1 MPNPS
6 ISSGTATFLLNGT
19 GTIDSLLNEG
29 YQKWSVTSES
39 GVVLSYSFPWS
50 NGVYAFW
57 QSDYSQKMEQNAAQ
71 HFGMDAAQ
79 MSAAKQALQVW
90 ANVAAI
96 TFTEVPDSK
105 NNVGDFRFA
114 FSSSVPQAV
123 WGYCGYPDSH
133 WASSADV
140 WINPSVAQG
149 DWSIGSFNQLSL
161 IHEIGHGLGL
171 KHPGHYDVLGSSAPG
186 PYLAANLDFR
196 DNTVMS
202 YISRNQWFLNPDQL
216 TYSGVHPSTPMVYD
230 IAAIQYLYGANN
242 SYHTGDD
249 TYRFDPLTPF
259 YFTIWDA
266 GGNDTLD
273 LSNFTTKCDIDLTQG
288 HYSSIRY
295 TSPGTVA
302 DLYDGTH
309 NLGIAFGA
317 IIENTTGGSDSD
329 TITGNNVS
337 NTLAG
342 GAGNDTLIGG
352 AGNDTLDGGDGT
364 DTAVFSG
371 NFAEYVMS
379 YDGDHFT
386 ITDTTAGRD
395 GSDVASGIEL
405 FQFADGT
412 KENIFA
418 PTVVTL
424 GSVDGADQAGITT
437 LDPGLVKDTA
447 SNSNAGASVY
457 DFTTVA
463 SPGGGTGAETVL
475 AGVGGLG
482 LLAWVL
488 F

>member
-6 ISSGTATFLLNGT
+6 IPSGTTTFLLSGT
-19 GTIDSLLNEG
+19 GTIDPLLNEG

-39 GVVLSYSFPWS
+39 GVVLAYSFPWS

-57 QSDYSQKMEQNAAQ
+57 QSDYSREMEQKAAQ
-71 HFGMDAAQ
+71 HFGLDAAQ
-79 MSAAKQALQVW
+79 MSATKQALQVW

-96 TFTEVPDSK
+96 IFTEVPDSE

-123 WGYCGYPDSH
+123 WGYCGYPDSY

-149 DWSIGSFNQLSL
+149 DWSIGSYNQLSL

-186 PYLAANLDFR
+186 PYLPANLDFR

-202 YISRNQWFLNPDQL
+202 YNSRNQWFLNPDQL

-249 TYRFDPLTPF
+249 TYRFEPLTPF

-273 LSNFTTKCDIDLTQG
+273 FSNFTTKCDIDLTQG

-295 TSPGTVA
+295 TSSGTVA

-317 IIENTTGGSDSD
+317 IIENATGGSDSD
-329 TITGNNVS
+329 IITGNNVS
-337 NTLAG
+337 NTLTG
-342 GAGNDTLIGG
+342 GTGNDTLIGG
-352 AGNDTLDGGDGT
+352 AGNDTLDGGDGA
-364 DTAVFSG
+364 DKALFSG
-371 NFAEYVMS
+371 NFADYVMS
-379 YDGDHFT
+379 YDGNHFT

-395 GSDVASGIEL
+395 GSDVVGGIEL

-412 KENIFA
+412 KANIFA
-418 PTVVTL
+418 PTVVPF
-424 GSVDGADQAGITT
+424 GSAEGAGQAGITT
-437 LDPGLVKDTA
+437 SDPG
-447 SNSNAGASVY
+447 
-457 DFTTVA
+457 
-463 SPGGGTGAETVL
+463 GGGTGAETVL

-482 LLAWVL
+482 FLAWVL